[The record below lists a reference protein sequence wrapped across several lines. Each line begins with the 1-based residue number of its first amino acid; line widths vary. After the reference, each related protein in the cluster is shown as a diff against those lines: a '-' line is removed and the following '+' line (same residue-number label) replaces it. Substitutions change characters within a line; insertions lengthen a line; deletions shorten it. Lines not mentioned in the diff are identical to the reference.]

1 MKRLVAYLRV
11 STDGQVEHGF
21 GLDIQRQ
28 SIEKWASREGHRIAV
43 WAADEGVSGSNGFE
57 TREGLYNA
65 LEAVSAGLVD
75 GLVVY
80 SLDRLARKLTAQE
93 AALAKVW
100 DCGGLVYSV
109 EQHGLIPEDDPD
121 DPMRTAIRQMRGV
134 FAQLERSMITKR
146 LRDGK
151 RVKAE
156 AGGHLGGTA
165 PFGYDVTDE
174 GALVENATEQETLRR
189 ARLLRSEG
197 HSLRAVCR
205 LLDGEGRPP
214 KGGGWWHHSRLSS
227 ALRRPAGAADRV
239 SR

>member
-1 MKRLVAYLRV
+1 MRLAAYIRV
-11 STDGQVEHGF
+11 SSEGQVEHGY

-28 SIEKWASREGHRIAV
+28 AIETWANNEGHEIAV

-57 TREGLYNA
+57 TREGLYGA
-65 LEAVSAGLVD
+65 LQAVSDHAVD
-75 GLVVY
+75 GVVIY

-100 DCGGLVYSV
+100 DCGGHVYSI

-151 RVKAE
+151 RI
-156 AGGHLGGTA
+156 
-165 PFGYDVTDE
+165 
-174 GALVENATEQETLRR
+174 
-189 ARLLRSEG
+189 
-197 HSLRAVCR
+197 
-205 LLDGEGRPP
+205 
-214 KGGGWWHHSRLSS
+214 
-227 ALRRPAGAADRV
+227 
-239 SR
+239 